1 MIILK
6 EITYE
11 VKSLDDALTEAVET
25 FRVNK
30 RYIKTDIEEKKALLG
45 LKKSYIVNARVEVDY
60 AQLGLETLET
70 LFENMGVKAT
80 IKVSTP
86 SDNEITYEVETDE
99 NPLLIGKNGKTLESI
114 QYYIRNIVSIFS
126 DERTIVLVD
135 IGGYK
140 ANRKRQLE
148 ILATKTAKNVARSR
162 IEAKLEPMNAY
173 ERRIIHTKLSDW
185 RDVTTI
191 SEGEGR
197 DRHLVIKPTRK

>member
-1 MIILK
+1 MKSL
-6 EITYE
+6 EFDT
-11 VKSLDDALTEAVET
+11 KSLDDAKQHAANELRINPE
-25 FRVNK
+25 
-30 RYIKTDIEEKKALLG
+30 YLDIEILNKSG
-45 LKKSYIVNARVEVDY
+45 LISKTY
-60 AQLGLETLET
+60 T
-70 LFENMGVKAT
+70 VKAT
-80 IKVSTP
+80 VNVDPAEVGYKALVQMMNDMGVEANIEMRRK
-86 SDNEITYEVETDE
+86 SDNEIAYSLQTDE